1 MKQNWSRRELEAFG
15 EPLGDS
21 VTQRKL
27 GGGYICG
34 GGGKGGG
41 GSPPPA
47 SQSVTQTSIPEYARP
62 YVEEMLGKSQA
73 LTDINQNPYQAYGG
87 QRISQF
93 SPLQERAFANVA
105 SQTTAGQLVPATQL
119 AGAAGL
125 GSLGV
130 AGQAAG
136 AGQQY
141 AQLATSP
148 EAQQAYMSPYMQNV
162 VEFQKS
168 QALRDYA
175 RGIPALR
182 SQAVGQ
188 GAFGG
193 SRMAIQE
200 AEAQRNL
207 MSQLQG
213 IQAAGSQKAFEA
225 AQQAQQYGAGLG
237 LQGYGTAL
245 QGLGQA
251 SQAAGAL
258 GQLGQTQFGQ
268 QQAISQAQQQVGAV
282 QQAQAQQALDL
293 AYQDYLKQRNYPYQ
307 QLAFMSDML
316 RGLPLSQ
323 SAQQIYTAP
332 PNVASQL
339 GGLGMAGLGIYGMS
353 GGFKGRKG
361 GLPKDFEEVK
371 GYKIGGD
378 IKMMSTDQLEQLLE
392 NPNLTPIEL
401 QMVEQ
406 QLMLRRRMEMNPES
420 DTIMQSSGIASIPT
434 GNMVP
439 MEESMAGGGIVAF
452 AKGDSVKD
460 TSAEYEKM
468 LMEDIKRRQKMLESG
483 DPYAKSEARE
493 AKIEEELAN
502 IRKYSPFK
510 ALTMAGLGTMAG
522 TSRDALTNLGLGG
535 LEGVKSYA
543 QSQREQSDLNK
554 LLLQQAG
561 ERERSKFGRETALLG
576 SQQTALGQLLG
587 RRSAAETAAAARA
600 DTATKNKQ
608 LDLTRAQNAYS
619 SLYNNA
625 FDELSRTS
633 KPGGINYKKY
643 KDNPDQLKADARSIA
658 LGELSP
664 DLRNLLGFQM
674 PAVPATNAPAAAPAK
689 ATPAQ
694 TSTLPK
700 VATQEEYAKLKPG
713 TRYIDPN
720 GNVREKK

>member
-1 MKQNWSRRELEAFG
+1 MSILNWKKKV
-15 EPLGDS
+15 LGH
-21 VTQRKL
+21 TLQ
-27 GGGYICG
+27 G

-41 GSPPPA
+41 GGAPA
-47 SQSVTQTSIPEYARP
+47 PSSQTVSNTSIPAYAQP
-62 YVEEMLGKSQA
+62 YVERMLGKSEA
-73 LTDINQNPYQAYGG
+73 LTDIEQNPYQAYGG
-87 QRISQF
+87 QRVAEF
-93 SPLQERAFANVA
+93 SPLQQQAFANAA
-105 SQTTAGQLVPATQL
+105 SQTVAGQLAPATQL
-119 AGAAGL
+119 AGASGL

-130 AGQAAG
+130 AGRASGVGQDYYRLATDPMAQAAF
-136 AGQQY
+136 
-141 AQLATSP
+141 
-148 EAQQAYMSPYMQNV
+148 MSPYMQNAV
-162 VEFQKS
+162 DRQKFE
-168 QALRDYA
+168 AVRDYYKTMP
-175 RGIPALR
+175 GIGAAASR
-182 SQAVGQ
+182 A

-193 SRMAIQE
+193 TRQALVES
-200 AEAQRNL
+200 EAQRNL
-207 MSQLQG
+207 NQQLQN
-213 IQAAGSQKAFEA
+213 IQAAGSQRAFEA

-237 LQGYGTAL
+237 LQGLGAAL
-245 QGLGQA
+245 QGYGQA
-251 SQAAGAL
+251 GQAGATL

-268 QQAISQAQQQVGAV
+268 EQAISAEQQKIGAV

-293 AYQDYLKQRNYPYQ
+293 AYQDFLKQRNYPYQ
-307 QLAFMSDML
+307 QLGFMSDML

-323 SAQQIYTAP
+323 SAQTMYTAP
-332 PNVASQL
+332 PSLGSQL

-353 GGFKGRKG
+353 GGFRAKG
-361 GLPKDFEEVK
+361 GAIKEK
-371 GYKIGGD
+371 KMAAGGYAIGGD
-378 IKMMSTDQLEQLLE
+378 IKMLSTDQLEKLLE
-392 NPNLTPIEL
+392 SPSLSPME
-401 QMVEQ
+401 QAMVEE
-406 QLMLRRRMEMNPES
+406 QLMLRRRMEMNPEA
-420 DTIMQSSGIASIPT
+420 DTIMRGVASIPT
-434 GNMVP
+434 GDMVP
-439 MEESMAGGGIVAF
+439 EQMAGGGIVAF

-502 IRKYSPFK
+502 IKKYSPFK
-510 ALTMAGLGTMAG
+510 ALAMTGLGTLAG
-522 TSRDALTNLGLGG
+522 TSQYGLTNLGLGG

-658 LGELSP
+658 LGELAP
-664 DLRNLLGFQM
+664 DLRNLLGFQ
-674 PAVPATNAPAAAPAK
+674 APAAQAAPAAPGA
-689 ATPAQ
+689 ATGRAPGSFPVPPKGAVQQLKNMDTAETRAQ
-694 TSTLPK
+694 FD
-700 VATQEEYAKLKPG
+700 AIFGPG
-713 TRYIDPN
+713 AAQRAL
-720 GNVREKK
+720 GK